1 MTAQQYNNT
10 LDTWYS
16 NCHWAIQEVL
26 RTPYEKASE
35 WLRWVTGD
43 PNKVA
48 GEGPTYQAIGQ
59 EVARLGSQVRESA
72 TGISGWEGSA
82 HDNFLVTMGKLE
94 ETASKIAPAIQQ
106 TTEILHAAAETSVEA
121 ANMILD
127 IIRSVIEFLVSSLAI
142 AAATSVLTLGASFG
156 AWIAANLAKGAQAL
170 AKLMQG
176 LAKVAQVLEKIAG
189 ALKKIAELMK
199 KLAELLKT
207 LKELLKLLKELKKVV
222 GLKGKA
228 VIMGAQALIK
238 APIKFGGN
246 QILNGVTAVTGAEVN
261 MPSGVGTAR
270 SAAENARDAKNAS
283 DRAVDA
289 ATGVQP

>member
-1 MTAQQYNNT
+1 MTVYNNT

-48 GEGPTYQAIGQ
+48 GEGPTYEAIGQ
-59 EVARLGSQVRESA
+59 EVMRLGTQLRETA

-82 HDNFLVTMGKLE
+82 HDNFLMTMGRLE

-106 TTEILHAAAETSVEA
+106 TTEILRAAAETSVEA

-127 IIRSVIEFLVSSLAI
+127 IIKSVIEFLVSSLAI
-142 AAATSVLTLGASFG
+142 AAATSLFTFGASFG
-156 AWIAANLAKGAQAL
+156 AWIAANLAKGAHAL
-170 AKLMQG
+170 AKIMQG
-176 LAKVAQVLEKIAG
+176 LTKVAQVLEKIAS

-207 LKELLKLLKELKKVV
+207 LKELLKMLKELKKLV

-228 VIMGAQALIK
+228 VIAVANGLLT
-238 APIKFGGN
+238 APVKFGAN
-246 QILNGVTAVTGAEVN
+246 QVLDGATAITGAEVN
-261 MPSGVGTAR
+261 MPSGVGTAK
-270 SAAENARDAKNAS
+270 SAAENAWDAYSAS
-283 DRAVDA
+283 ERAVDA
-289 ATGVQP
+289 ATGVSP